1 MKQSVVS
8 MIVIS
13 LVASTLF
20 EFVVKPSL
28 QTQTQTGEI

>member
-1 MKQSVVS
+1 